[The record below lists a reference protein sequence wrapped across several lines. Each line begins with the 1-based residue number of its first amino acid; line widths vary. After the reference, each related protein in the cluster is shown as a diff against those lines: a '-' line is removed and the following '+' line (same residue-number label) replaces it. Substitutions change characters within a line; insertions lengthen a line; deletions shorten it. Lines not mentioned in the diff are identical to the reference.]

1 MIYISASNIRKFF
14 GPDPVLNGT
23 SFEIRPGE
31 RIGLVGPNGAGKST
45 LMKILSGDETAD
57 GGSLEIHSSCRIGYL
72 EQHPQFDPTRT
83 VIQEAEEAFAD
94 LASLAKEAEE
104 TALRLAETIDHAE
117 RKQLESRYDRLQREL
132 HLRDGYNWQH
142 RVDRVLQGLGFPTSS
157 YQQTVGTLSGGQQN
171 RLLLARLLLQ
181 APELLLLDEP
191 SNHLDI
197 DATAWLEDFLLSSQQ
212 AVLVVS
218 HDRYFLDRVTNKT
231 FELYQGTIDS
241 YPGNFTA
248 YRRLKAERLVVQERT
263 YEKQKIEIAK
273 LEEFIR
279 RMGAGD
285 RTTQAKDR
293 EKKLE
298 KIERIDPPRTIAA
311 PPMSFPP
318 ASRTGDIVLRAE
330 KVSKGFDRPLFSKLN
345 FDILRGEKWGIVGPN
360 GTGKTTLL
368 RCIVGKLDFDEGRV
382 QKGAGVKIGYFDQL
396 LSHLA
401 DDAEVMDAVRP
412 DHKDLTNQQR
422 RDLLAKFG
430 VTGDLA
436 FQKVASLSGGERNRT
451 ALALLSASDAN
462 FLILDEPTNH
472 LDLWARDSLEKAL
485 KDFDGSVLFVSHD
498 RYFLNQVADHL
509 LVVQPQGFKVI
520 EGNYDT
526 YLHFLKEGITGTDRG
541 AVKAKSDAS
550 SSTSSSAT
558 TASSASQDAPKRKR
572 KFPYRKVIELE
583 QDIAKCETRLQD
595 VQASLGDGETYRD
608 GAKAKQLTQELAELE
623 SQQARLYEHLE
634 EAMELNG

>member
-1 MIYISASNIRKFF
+1 MIYISAQNLRKFF
-14 GPDPVLNGT
+14 GPEPVLDGA

-45 LMKILSGDETAD
+45 LMRILAGAETAD
-57 GGSLEIHSSCRIGYL
+57 AGSLEIHSSCRIGYL
-72 EQHPQFDPTRT
+72 EQHPTFDPNHT
-83 VIQEAEEAFAD
+83 VIEEAEKAFAE
-94 LASLAKEAEE
+94 LAGLAKEAEE
-104 TALRLAETIDHAE
+104 TAMRLAEAIDHAE
-117 RKQLESRYDRLQREL
+117 RKQLEARYDRLQREL
-132 HLRDGYNWQH
+132 QLRDGYNWRH
-142 RVDRVLQGLGFPTSS
+142 RVDRVLQGLGFPESS
-157 YQQTVGTLSGGQQN
+157 YSQRLGTLSGGQQN

-181 APELLLLDEP
+181 APEVLLLDEP

-197 DATAWLEDFLLSSQQ
+197 DATEWLEEFLLSSQQ
-212 AVLVVS
+212 AILVVS

-231 FELYQGTIDS
+231 FELYQGTIDAYS
-241 YPGNFTA
+241 GNFSA
-248 YRRLKAERLVVQERT
+248 YRRQKADRLLVQERT
-263 YEKQKIEIAK
+263 YEKQQAEIAK
-273 LEEFIR
+273 LEEFVR

-298 KIERIDPPRTIAA
+298 RIERVAPPRTISA

-318 ASRTGDIVLRAE
+318 ASRTGDIVLRVE
-330 KVSKGFDRPLFSKLN
+330 KASKAFDRPLFSGLT

-368 RCIVGKLDFDEGRV
+368 RCIVGQMQFDSGRV
-382 QKGAGVKIGYFDQL
+382 QLGAGVKIGYFDQL

-401 DDAEVMDAVRP
+401 DDAEVIDAVRP

-430 VTGDLA
+430 ITGDLA

-451 ALALLSASDAN
+451 ALALLAASEPN

-485 KDFDGSVLFVSHD
+485 KEFDGSVLFVSHD

-509 LVVQPQGFKVI
+509 LVVQPSGFKVI
-520 EGNYDT
+520 EGNYDA
-526 YLHFLKEGITGTDRG
+526 YLHFLKEGLANSDRAG
-541 AVKAKSDAS
+541 VKARTDAPAKVAAKEPAS
-550 SSTSSSAT
+550 PSTQPA
-558 TASSASQDAPKRKR
+558 APKRKR
-572 KFPYRKVIELE
+572 KFPYRKVADLE
-583 QDIAKCETRLQD
+583 KDIAQCESRLAE
-595 VQASLGDGETYRD
+595 VQAALADGDTYRD
-608 GAKAKQLTQELAELE
+608 GKKAKQLTQELAELE
-623 SQQARLYEHLE
+623 ATQARLYEHLE
-634 EAMELNG
+634 EALELNG

>member
-1 MIYISASNIRKFF
+1 MIYISVNQLRKFF
-14 GPDPVLNGT
+14 GPEPVLNGAT
-23 SFEIRPGE
+23 FEIRPGE

-72 EQHPQFDPTRT
+72 EQHPTFEPTRT

-104 TALRLAETIDHAE
+104 TALRLAETVDHAE

-142 RVDRVLQGLGFPTSS
+142 RVDRVLQGLGFPSSS
-157 YQQTVGTLSGGQQN
+157 YQQAVGTLSGGQQN

-197 DATAWLEDFLLSSQQ
+197 DATAWLEDFLLASQQ

-231 FELYQGTIDS
+231 FELYQGTIDT

-248 YRRLKAERLVVQERT
+248 YRKLKAERLIVQERT
-263 YEKQKIEIAK
+263 YEKQKLEIAK
-273 LEEFIR
+273 LKEFIR

-298 KIERIDPPRTIAA
+298 KIERIDPPKSITA

-318 ASRTGDIVLRAE
+318 ASRTGDIVLRVE
-330 KVSKGFDRPLFSKLN
+330 KVSKGFDRPLFSGLS

-368 RCIVGKLDFDEGRV
+368 KCIVDKLAFDAGRV

-401 DDAEVMDAVRP
+401 EDAEVMDAVRP

-430 VTGDLA
+430 ITGDLA

-485 KDFDGSVLFVSHD
+485 KEFDGSVLFVSHD

-509 LVVQPQGFKVI
+509 LVVQPKGFKVI
-520 EGNYDT
+520 EGNYDA
-526 YLHFLKEGITGTDRG
+526 YLHFLKEGITGSDRAGIGVKGDG
-541 AVKAKSDAS
+541 AKAPPKTESTLTSKEAS
-550 SSTSSSAT
+550 
-558 TASSASQDAPKRKR
+558 KRKR
-572 KFPYRKVIELE
+572 QFPYRKVGDLE
-583 QDIAKCETRLQD
+583 NDIAICETRLSE
-595 VQASLGDGETYRD
+595 VQAALGDGETYRD
-608 GAKAKQLTQELAELE
+608 GQKAKQLNQELSDLTT
-623 SQQARLYEHLE
+623 QQARLYEHLE